1 MILMIDNFDS
11 FTFNI
16 VQAAAFLGETVEVR
30 RNNAVTSSEIEKMQ
44 PEGII
49 ISPGPGAPKAAG
61 VSLDV
66 IRRFHEKIPIFG
78 VCLGHQCIYE
88 AFGGQIIHAKS
99 VMHGK
104 LSTIMHDGSG
114 VFEGLPQT
122 FRAVRYHSLAGNTA
136 TLPADL
142 RVCALSDDGEIM
154 GIVHRKYP
162 VFGVQFHPESIATE
176 NGVEIIGRFLEI
188 AHRRES

>member
-16 VQAAAFLGETVEVR
+16 VQAAATLGETIVVK
-30 RNNAVTSSEIEKMQ
+30 RNNAVSLAEIKDMK

-49 ISPGPGAPKAAG
+49 ISPGPGAPKSAG
-61 VSLDV
+61 ISLDV
-66 IRRFHEKIPIFG
+66 IRSFYEDIPIFG

-88 AFGGQIIHAKS
+88 AFGGRIIHAKS

-104 LSTIMHDGSG
+104 LSTVMHDGTG
-114 VFEGLPQT
+114 LFKDLPQT
-122 FRAVRYHSLAGNTA
+122 FRAVRYHSLSGDTS
-136 TLPADL
+136 TLPPDL

-154 GIVHRKYP
+154 GIAHRKYP
-162 VFGVQFHPESIATE
+162 VYGVQFHPESIATE
-176 NGVEIIGRFLEI
+176 NGVDVIRGFTEI
-188 AHRRES
+188 AHRRDS

>member
-16 VQAAAFLGETVEVR
+16 VQAAAALGEEVSVK
-30 RNNAVTSSEIEKMQ
+30 RNNAVDIPGIEEMQ
-44 PEGII
+44 PQGII
-49 ISPGPGAPKAAG
+49 ISPGPGSPKDAG
-61 VSLDV
+61 ISLEV
-66 IRRFHEKIPIFG
+66 VRHFYKKIPIFG

-88 AFGGQIIHAKS
+88 AFGGNIIHAKR

-104 LSTIMHDGSG
+104 LSTIMHDGTG
-114 VFEGLPQT
+114 VFSGLPQT
-122 FRAVRYHSLAGNTA
+122 FRAVRYHSLSGETSS
-136 TLPADL
+136 LPEEL

-154 GIVHRKYP
+154 GIVHRNYP

-176 NGVEIIGRFLEI
+176 NGVEIIGRFLTI
-188 AHRRES
+188 ANGRV